1 MKKKRS
7 KSIAFSI
14 SIFFISLNVISF
26 LLFFYLINSQYFKIA
41 KSNILENNRIA
52 AENINKNFDD
62 VRFYLNDL
70 TLKMYSDANL
80 NDICSRIFRGEFEN
94 NAKRQSLAFE
104 AESLCYDYLLSYNFI
119 HSVGIFLE
127 DSAKTDIYLI
137 KNYSS
142 TTYQVHRAYREQAQE
157 QVIRNKGA
165 IKCYDVGKEHSII
178 FARTIKDFK
187 NVLKDDQ
194 ITGTVM
200 VMIRGQYIRDILK
213 NAVTTPGSYA
223 MLVNGDGEVTY
234 ATRDDLNGQLLS
246 EVVKEDSDGGTS
258 PQMLERE
265 IESLEQRLVI
275 VTPVQDISLSIS
287 SFKNTLI
294 EFLIILVILNL
305 ILVLLIS
312 KKLTKPMHNFVDQI
326 QDIGITDIA
335 RKVDASGYSEI
346 ENIAEDFNHMLTRI
360 QNLVNENYVISLN
373 EKNARI
379 EALQSQINPH
389 FIFNTL
395 DTINWKVM
403 FLDMPEVTNMITCLG
418 DMLRYTT
425 YQYGKYVT
433 ASQEILQIK
442 NYLYIQEIRYDHSFE
457 AFYDVEEEALKQV
470 IPCLIIQPLVEN
482 AVVHGL
488 KDKKDGVLV
497 IKLRIEENMLKIMVF
512 DNGNGME
519 QQKIR
524 EVYQSTEGT
533 IKESIGL
540 SNVNKR
546 ICLTYSVEKGLEIKS
561 RVGHYTRIEI
571 LIPIAEGKNDQ
582 GYCSR

>member
-14 SIFFISLNVISF
+14 SIFFISLNVVSF

-571 LIPIAEGKNDQ
+571 LIPIAEGKK
-582 GYCSR
+582 

>member
-14 SIFFISLNVISF
+14 SIFFISLNVVSF

-62 VRFYLNDL
+62 IRFYLNDL

-80 NDICSRIFRGEFEN
+80 NGICSRIFRGEFEN
-94 NAKRQSLAFE
+94 NAQRQSLAFE

-127 DSAKTDIYLI
+127 DTDRTDIYLI
-137 KNYSS
+137 KNNSN
-142 TTYQVHRAYREQAQE
+142 TTYQVHRAYREQVQE
-157 QVIRNKGA
+157 EVIRNKGV
-165 IKCYDVGKEHSII
+165 IKCFDVGKDHSII

-213 NAVTTPGSYA
+213 NAVTTPGSYG
-223 MLVNGDGEVTY
+223 MLVNAEGEVAY
-234 ATRDDLNGQLLS
+234 ATREDITGRLLS
-246 EVVKEDSDGGTS
+246 EVEKEESDGGA
-258 PQMLERE
+258 PAQMLERE
-265 IESLEQRLVI
+265 IESLEQKLVI
-275 VTPVQDISLSIS
+275 VTPVKDISLSIS

-571 LIPIAEGKNDQ
+571 LIPIAEGKK
-582 GYCSR
+582 

>member
-1 MKKKRS
+1 M
-7 KSIAFSI
+7 
-14 SIFFISLNVISF
+14 VSF

-94 NAKRQSLAFE
+94 NAQRQSLAFE

-457 AFYDVEEEALKQV
+457 AFYDVEEEVLKQV

-571 LIPIAEGKNDQ
+571 LIPIAEGKK
-582 GYCSR
+582 

>member
-14 SIFFISLNVISF
+14 SIFFISLNVVSF

-62 VRFYLNDL
+62 IRFYLNDL

-80 NDICSRIFRGEFEN
+80 NGICSRIYRGEFEN
-94 NAKRQSLAFE
+94 NVQRQSLAFE

-157 QVIRNKGA
+157 QVIRNKGV

-246 EVVKEDSDGGTS
+246 EVVKEDSDGGTL
-258 PQMLERE
+258 PQILERE
-265 IESLEQRLVI
+265 IESLEQKLVI

-571 LIPIAEGKNDQ
+571 LIPIAEGKK
-582 GYCSR
+582 

>member
-14 SIFFISLNVISF
+14 SIFFISLNVVSF

-94 NAKRQSLAFE
+94 NAQRQSLAFE

-119 HSVGIFLE
+119 HSVGIFLK

-246 EVVKEDSDGGTS
+246 KVVKEDSDGGTS

-571 LIPIAEGKNDQ
+571 LIPIAEGKK
-582 GYCSR
+582 

>member
-14 SIFFISLNVISF
+14 SIFFISLNVVSF

-94 NAKRQSLAFE
+94 NAQRQSLAFE

-571 LIPIAEGKNDQ
+571 LIPIAEGKK
-582 GYCSR
+582 

>member
-14 SIFFISLNVISF
+14 SIFFISLNVVSF

-62 VRFYLNDL
+62 IRFYLNDL

-80 NDICSRIFRGEFEN
+80 NGICSRIFRGEFEN
-94 NAKRQSLAFE
+94 NAQRQSLAFE

-119 HSVGIFLE
+119 HSVGIFLG
-127 DSAKTDIYLI
+127 DTDRTDIYLI
-137 KNYSS
+137 KNNSN
-142 TTYQVHRAYREQAQE
+142 TTYQVHRAYREQVQE
-157 QVIRNKGA
+157 EVIRNKGV
-165 IKCYDVGKEHSII
+165 IKCFDVGKDHSII
-178 FARTIKDFK
+178 FARTIRDFK

-213 NAVTTPGSYA
+213 NAVTTPGSYG
-223 MLVNGDGEVTY
+223 MLVNAEGEVAY
-234 ATRDDLNGQLLS
+234 ATREDITGRLLS
-246 EVVKEDSDGGTS
+246 EVEKEESDGGA
-258 PQMLERE
+258 PAQMLERE
-265 IESLEQRLVI
+265 IESLEQKLVI

-561 RVGHYTRIEI
+561 RVGYYTRIEI
-571 LIPIAEGKNDQ
+571 LIPIAEGKK
-582 GYCSR
+582 

>member
-94 NAKRQSLAFE
+94 NAQRQSLAFE

-457 AFYDVEEEALKQV
+457 AVYDVEEEALKQV

-571 LIPIAEGKNDQ
+571 LIPIAEGKK
-582 GYCSR
+582 

>member
-14 SIFFISLNVISF
+14 SIFFISLNVVSF

-94 NAKRQSLAFE
+94 NAQRQSLAFE

-246 EVVKEDSDGGTS
+246 KVVKEDSDGGTS

-571 LIPIAEGKNDQ
+571 LIPIAEGKK
-582 GYCSR
+582 

>member
-14 SIFFISLNVISF
+14 SIFFISLNVVSF

-94 NAKRQSLAFE
+94 NAQRQSLAFE

-265 IESLEQRLVI
+265 IESLEQKLVI

-457 AFYDVEEEALKQV
+457 AVYDVEEEALKQV

-488 KDKKDGVLV
+488 KAKKDGVLV

-571 LIPIAEGKNDQ
+571 LIPIAEGKK
-582 GYCSR
+582 

>member
-14 SIFFISLNVISF
+14 SIFFISLNVVSF

-94 NAKRQSLAFE
+94 NAQRQSLAFE

-234 ATRDDLNGQLLS
+234 APRDDLNGQLLS

-571 LIPIAEGKNDQ
+571 LIPIAEGKK
-582 GYCSR
+582 

>member
-14 SIFFISLNVISF
+14 SIFFISLNVVSF

-62 VRFYLNDL
+62 IRFYLNDL

-80 NDICSRIFRGEFEN
+80 NGICSRIFRGEFEN
-94 NAKRQSLAFE
+94 NVQRQSLAFE

-157 QVIRNKGA
+157 QVIRNKGV

-246 EVVKEDSDGGTS
+246 EVVKEDSDGGTL

-265 IESLEQRLVI
+265 IESLEQKLVI

-561 RVGHYTRIEI
+561 RVGYYTRIEI
-571 LIPIAEGKNDQ
+571 LIPIAEGKK
-582 GYCSR
+582 

>member
-14 SIFFISLNVISF
+14 SIFFICLNVVSF

-94 NAKRQSLAFE
+94 NAQRQSLAFE

-246 EVVKEDSDGGTS
+246 EVVKEVSDGGTS

-265 IESLEQRLVI
+265 IESLEQKLVI

-571 LIPIAEGKNDQ
+571 LIPIAEGKK
-582 GYCSR
+582 

>member
-265 IESLEQRLVI
+265 IESLEQKLVI

-571 LIPIAEGKNDQ
+571 LIPIAEGKK
-582 GYCSR
+582 

>member
-14 SIFFISLNVISF
+14 SIFFISLNVVSF

-62 VRFYLNDL
+62 IRFYLNDL

-80 NDICSRIFRGEFEN
+80 NGICSRIFRGEFEN
-94 NAKRQSLAFE
+94 NVQRQSLAFE

-157 QVIRNKGA
+157 QVIRNKGV

-246 EVVKEDSDGGTS
+246 EVVKEDSDGGTL

-265 IESLEQRLVI
+265 IESLEQKLVI

-360 QNLVNENYVISLN
+360 QNLVNDNYVISLN

-571 LIPIAEGKNDQ
+571 LIPIAEGKK
-582 GYCSR
+582 

>member
-94 NAKRQSLAFE
+94 NAQRQSLAFE

-265 IESLEQRLVI
+265 IESLEQKLVI

-457 AFYDVEEEALKQV
+457 AVYDVEEEALKQV

-488 KDKKDGVLV
+488 KAKKDGVLV

-571 LIPIAEGKNDQ
+571 LIPIAEGKK
-582 GYCSR
+582 

>member
-14 SIFFISLNVISF
+14 SIFFISLNVVSF
-26 LLFFYLINSQYFKIA
+26 LLFFYLINFQYFKIA

-94 NAKRQSLAFE
+94 NAQRQSLAFE

-246 EVVKEDSDGGTS
+246 EVVKEDSDGSTS

-265 IESLEQRLVI
+265 IESLEQKLVI

-312 KKLTKPMHNFVDQI
+312 KKLTKPMHTFVDQI

-571 LIPIAEGKNDQ
+571 LIPIAEGKK
-582 GYCSR
+582 

>member
-14 SIFFISLNVISF
+14 SIYFILLNAVSF

-41 KSNILENNRIA
+41 RSNIMENNQIA
-52 AENINKNFDD
+52 AENIAKSLDD

-70 TLKMYSDANL
+70 TLKMYSDETL
-80 NDICSRIFRGEFEN
+80 NDLCSQIFRGEYEN
-94 NAKRQSLAFE
+94 ESKRQSLAFQ
-104 AESLCYDYLLSYNFI
+104 AESQCYDYLLSYNFI

-127 DSAKTDIYLI
+127 DEAKTDIYLI

-142 TTYQVHRAYREQAQE
+142 TTYQVHKDYREHAQE

-165 IKCYDVGKEHSII
+165 MKCFDVGKDHSII
-178 FARTIKDFK
+178 FARTIKDFR

-213 NAVTTPGSYA
+213 SAVTTPGSYG
-223 MLVNGDGEVTY
+223 MLVNDNGEVTY
-234 ATRDDLNGQLLS
+234 ATKEGLAGKLLS
-246 EVVKEDSDGGTS
+246 DVKEEEGGGGSPPQIQERGIDSLG
-258 PQMLERE
+258 QN
-265 IESLEQRLVI
+265 LVI
-275 VTPVQDISLSIS
+275 VTPFQDISLSIS
-287 SFKNTLI
+287 SFKTTLI

-305 ILVLLIS
+305 LLVLLIS
-312 KKLTKPMHNFVDQI
+312 KKLTKPMHDFVHQI
-326 QDIGITDIA
+326 QDIGITEIA
-335 RKVDASGYSEI
+335 RQVDANGYSEI
-346 ENIAEDFNHMLTRI
+346 ENIADDFNHMLTRI

-425 YQYGKYVT
+425 YQYGKEVT
-433 ASQEILQIK
+433 ANQEIIQIK
-442 NYLYIQEIRYDHSFE
+442 NYLYIQEIRYDHSFQTY
-457 AFYDVEEEALKQV
+457 YDVEEDALKQV

-488 KDKKDGVLV
+488 RDKKDGVLV
-497 IKLRIEENMLKIMVF
+497 IKICIREQMLKIMVF

-519 QQKIR
+519 QQKIG
-524 EVYQSTEGT
+524 EVYLKSQGT
-533 IKESIGL
+533 LKESIGL
-540 SNVNKR
+540 SNVNQR
-546 ICLTYSVEKGLEIKS
+546 ICLTYGMEKGLEIKS

-571 LIPIAEGKNDQ
+571 TIPVADGRK
-582 GYCSR
+582 

>member
-14 SIFFISLNVISF
+14 SIFFISLNVVSF

-62 VRFYLNDL
+62 IRFYLNDL

-80 NDICSRIFRGEFEN
+80 NGICSRIFRGEFEN
-94 NAKRQSLAFE
+94 NVQRQSLAFE

-157 QVIRNKGA
+157 QVIRNKGV

-246 EVVKEDSDGGTS
+246 EVVKEDSDGGTL
-258 PQMLERE
+258 PQMLERG
-265 IESLEQRLVI
+265 IESLEQKLVI

-497 IKLRIEENMLKIMVF
+497 IKLRIEESMLKIMVF

-571 LIPIAEGKNDQ
+571 LIPIAEGKK
-582 GYCSR
+582 

>member
-14 SIFFISLNVISF
+14 SIFFISLNMVSF

-94 NAKRQSLAFE
+94 NAQRQSLAFE

-265 IESLEQRLVI
+265 IESLEQKLVI

-457 AFYDVEEEALKQV
+457 AVYDVEEEALKQV

-488 KDKKDGVLV
+488 KAKKDGVLV

-571 LIPIAEGKNDQ
+571 LIPIAEGKK
-582 GYCSR
+582 

>member
-14 SIFFISLNVISF
+14 SIYFILLNAVSF

-41 KSNILENNRIA
+41 RSNIMENNQIA
-52 AENINKNFDD
+52 AENIAKSLDD

-70 TLKMYSDANL
+70 TLKMYSDETL
-80 NDICSRIFRGEFEN
+80 NDLCSQIFRGEYEN
-94 NAKRQSLAFE
+94 ESKRQSLAFQ
-104 AESLCYDYLLSYNFI
+104 AESQCYDYLLSYNFI

-127 DSAKTDIYLI
+127 DEAKTDIYLI

-142 TTYQVHRAYREQAQE
+142 TTYQIHRDYRENVQE

-165 IKCYDVGKEHSII
+165 MKCFDVGKDHSII
-178 FARTIKDFK
+178 FARTIKDFR

-213 NAVTTPGSYA
+213 SAVTTLGSYG
-223 MLVNGDGEVTY
+223 MLVNDNGEVTY
-234 ATRDDLNGQLLS
+234 ATKEGLAGKLLS
-246 EVVKEDSDGGTS
+246 DVKEEGGGGAPPQIQERGIDSLG
-258 PQMLERE
+258 QN
-265 IESLEQRLVI
+265 LVI
-275 VTPVQDISLSIS
+275 VTPFQDISLSIS
-287 SFKNTLI
+287 SFKTTLI

-305 ILVLLIS
+305 LLVLLIS
-312 KKLTKPMHNFVDQI
+312 KKLTKPMHDFVHQI
-326 QDIGITDIA
+326 QDIGITEIA
-335 RKVDASGYSEI
+335 RQVDANGYSEI
-346 ENIAEDFNHMLTRI
+346 ENIADDFNHMLTRI

-425 YQYGKYVT
+425 YQYGKEVT
-433 ASQEILQIK
+433 ANQEIIQIK
-442 NYLYIQEIRYDHSFE
+442 NYLYIQEIRYDHSFQTY
-457 AFYDVEEEALKQV
+457 YDVEEDALKQV

-488 KDKKDGVLV
+488 RDKKDGVLV
-497 IKLRIEENMLKIMVF
+497 IKICIREQMLKIMVF

-519 QQKIR
+519 QQKIG
-524 EVYQSTEGT
+524 EVYLKSQGT
-533 IKESIGL
+533 LKESIGL
-540 SNVNKR
+540 SNVNQR
-546 ICLTYSVEKGLEIKS
+546 ICLTYGMEKGLEIKS

-571 LIPIAEGKNDQ
+571 TIPVADGRK
-582 GYCSR
+582 

>member
-14 SIFFISLNVISF
+14 SIFFISLNVVSF

-94 NAKRQSLAFE
+94 NAQRQSLAFE

-457 AFYDVEEEALKQV
+457 AFYDVEEEVLKQV

-571 LIPIAEGKNDQ
+571 LIPIAEGKK
-582 GYCSR
+582 

>member
-1 MKKKRS
+1 
-7 KSIAFSI
+7 
-14 SIFFISLNVISF
+14 
-26 LLFFYLINSQYFKIA
+26 
-41 KSNILENNRIA
+41 
-52 AENINKNFDD
+52 
-62 VRFYLNDL
+62 
-70 TLKMYSDANL
+70 
-80 NDICSRIFRGEFEN
+80 
-94 NAKRQSLAFE
+94 
-104 AESLCYDYLLSYNFI
+104 
-119 HSVGIFLE
+119 
-127 DSAKTDIYLI
+127 
-137 KNYSS
+137 
-142 TTYQVHRAYREQAQE
+142 
-157 QVIRNKGA
+157 
-165 IKCYDVGKEHSII
+165 
-178 FARTIKDFK
+178 
-187 NVLKDDQ
+187 
-194 ITGTVM
+194 
-200 VMIRGQYIRDILK
+200 
-213 NAVTTPGSYA
+213 
-223 MLVNGDGEVTY
+223 
-234 ATRDDLNGQLLS
+234 
-246 EVVKEDSDGGTS
+246 
-258 PQMLERE
+258 
-265 IESLEQRLVI
+265 
-275 VTPVQDISLSIS
+275 
-287 SFKNTLI
+287 
-294 EFLIILVILNL
+294 
-305 ILVLLIS
+305 
-312 KKLTKPMHNFVDQI
+312 MHTFVDQI

-571 LIPIAEGKNDQ
+571 LIPIAEGKK
-582 GYCSR
+582 